1 MSSINYHKKEIS
13 SDELGNKVFEIIN
26 MDTGEIVGYDYQYM
40 EVEE

>member
-1 MSSINYHKKEIS
+1 MSSLNVHRKEIS
-13 SDELGNKVFEIIN
+13 SDELGNKIFEIIN